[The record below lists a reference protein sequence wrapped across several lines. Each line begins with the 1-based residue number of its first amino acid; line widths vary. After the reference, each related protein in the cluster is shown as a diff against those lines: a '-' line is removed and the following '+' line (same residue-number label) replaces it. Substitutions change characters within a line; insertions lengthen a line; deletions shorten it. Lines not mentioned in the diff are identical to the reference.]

1 MRNKLYMITKEDIIN
16 ILRVYDNVFSLN
28 DGGFALS
35 DEDIEYRSEII
46 LNCINDNISENGSK
60 QKI

>member
-1 MRNKLYMITKEDIIN
+1 MITKEDIIN